1 MTSQKSLR
9 ASLHM
14 SHGNSIIALT
24 EQEQAYGEQALK
36 YHRGVIKALVV
47 LYQKVINSA
56 SCGKWPL
63 RAVDN

>member
-24 EQEQAYGEQALK
+24 EQEQAYGELALK

-47 LYQKVINSA
+47 LYQ
-56 SCGKWPL
+56 G
-63 RAVDN
+63 D

>member
-24 EQEQAYGEQALK
+24 EQEQAYRDREHSNTTEGLL
-36 YHRGVIKALVV
+36 RLSWSFT
-47 LYQKVINSA
+47 KVINSA

>member
-24 EQEQAYGEQALK
+24 EQEQAYREQVLK
-36 YHRGVIKALVV
+36 YHGVIKALVV

>member
-1 MTSQKSLR
+1 
-9 ASLHM
+9 M

-24 EQEQAYGEQALK
+24 EQEQAYGEHSNTT
-36 YHRGVIKALVV
+36 HRGVIKALVV

>member
-24 EQEQAYGEQALK
+24 EQEQAHGEQALK
-36 YHRGVIKALVV
+36 YHGVIKALVV
-47 LYQKVINSA
+47 LYQ
-56 SCGKWPL
+56 G
-63 RAVDN
+63 D

>member
-1 MTSQKSLR
+1 
-9 ASLHM
+9 M

-36 YHRGVIKALVV
+36 CHRGVIKALVV
-47 LYQKVINSA
+47 LYQKAINSA
-56 SCGKWPL
+56 NCGKWPL

>member
-24 EQEQAYGEQALK
+24 EQEQAYREHSNATGLL
-36 YHRGVIKALVV
+36 RLSWSFTR
-47 LYQKVINSA
+47 VINSA